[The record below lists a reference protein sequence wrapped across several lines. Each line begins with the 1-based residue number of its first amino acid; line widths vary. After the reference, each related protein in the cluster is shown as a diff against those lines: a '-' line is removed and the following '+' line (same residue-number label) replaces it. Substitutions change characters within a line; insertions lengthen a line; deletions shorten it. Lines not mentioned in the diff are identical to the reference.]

1 MVVPASEA
9 TSTTP
14 RLTRVCAECHRQKLR
29 CDKKLPCSSCVR
41 RGCGSLCPTGTL
53 VSVGRGKR
61 SRLNDTPQLTA
72 TMAQMGERIRQ
83 LEGAFQRSGASTAY
97 VQYSRDSTTPA
108 APAWLYPPE
117 QTAGPGA
124 EDDVLPKVPDETFLT
139 VFPNG
144 EIKYFGSISSIE
156 GLLSIAT
163 EQAAPEEIFDS
174 TRAWFSPALS
184 DPVRGLFPSAPG
196 QEALT
201 CKRLFEG
208 LPSRE
213 QAWDLIAIYYRDA
226 CWPMRP
232 VVQDEAAELLRRV
245 YDARETTSPEEDLGL
260 TMVHGTVV
268 FLLLAHGALNSV
280 DLPKSSPESDA
291 YFELACAAMA
301 SISFQED
308 PSVLAIQALT
318 LFSLY
323 YLYNGPRFSID
334 AAWATIAM
342 ACTVSNS
349 VKLHR
354 ASSLAKL
361 DPLLAHRQQALF
373 WDMYAAASLQGIYLG
388 QPLPIPL
395 SSIDC
400 PFPSDQTEE
409 QPFFPVSAE
418 GRVARWRLAQEVAGP
433 ASELFRLTELPSYET
448 IIDFDERIRRCI
460 DLMPVQAPL
469 ASASNI
475 VNVSF
480 AEYIDRGLPVVL
492 CKIIL
497 MCIHTRSL
505 TEMLSVDRL
514 NPLETRYAGAFL
526 AGYRAASDTITY
538 HAAIVPRFPA
548 KLTLSWTI
556 WKSLFH
562 AAVVVGA
569 IALRLN
575 HTHIGVDALRHLNVI
590 LEVFENAAPFTE
602 RAKLCLGLLRRLRDR
617 ATFAVDAG
625 DSGSRA
631 DDRHSPA
638 SSSEDGRYR
647 QTGYELADGGSWSW
661 PAEHA
666 PRLPDHTASD
676 AELDFLPAGQFS
688 AGLDFLRLDPRMI
701 I

>member
-1 MVVPASEA
+1 
-9 TSTTP
+9 
-14 RLTRVCAECHRQKLR
+14 
-29 CDKKLPCSSCVR
+29 
-41 RGCGSLCPTGTL
+41 
-53 VSVGRGKR
+53 
-61 SRLNDTPQLTA
+61 
-72 TMAQMGERIRQ
+72 MAQMGERIRQ
-83 LEGAFQRSGASTAY
+83 LESAFQRSGAST
-97 VQYSRDSTTPA
+97 VNDSRDSTP

-117 QTAGPGA
+117 QTAGASA
-124 EDDVLPKVPDETFLT
+124 EGDVLPKVPDETFLT
-139 VFPNG
+139 IFPDG

-156 GLLSIAT
+156 GLLSIVT
-163 EQAAPEEIFDS
+163 DQAAPEEIFDS

-184 DPVRGLFPSAPG
+184 DPVRSLFSSAPG
-196 QEALT
+196 QQALT

-208 LPSRE
+208 LPNRE

-232 VVQDEAAELLRRV
+232 ILQDEAAELLRRV
-245 YDARETTSPEEDLGL
+245 YDARETTLAEQDLSL
-260 TMVHGTVV
+260 AMAHGTVV
-268 FLLLAHGALNSV
+268 YLLLAHGALNSV
-280 DLPKSSPESDA
+280 DLPESSPEADA

-301 SISFQED
+301 NISFQEE

-334 AAWATIAM
+334 SAWATIAM

-354 ASSLAKL
+354 ASSFAKL

-373 WDMYAAASLQGIYLG
+373 WDMYVAASLQGIYLG

-400 PFPSDQTEE
+400 PFPLDQTEE
-409 QPFFPVSAE
+409 QPFFLVSAE

-433 ASELFRLTELPSYET
+433 ASELFRLTDLPSYGT
-448 IIDFDERIRRCI
+448 IVDFDERIRRCI
-460 DLMPVQAPL
+460 DLMQAPSI
-469 ASASNI
+469 SASN
-475 VNVSF
+475 VATF
-480 AEYIDRGLPVVL
+480 ADYIDRGLPVVL

-505 TEMLSVDRL
+505 TEMLSVDHL
-514 NPLETRYAGAFL
+514 NPLETRYAGSFL
-526 AGYRAASDTITY
+526 AGYRAASDIIAY
-538 HAAIVPRFPA
+538 HAAIVTRFPA

-575 HTHIGVDALRHLNVI
+575 HTHIGVDALRHLNTI
-590 LEVFENAAPFTE
+590 LEVFENAARFTE

-625 DSGSRA
+625 DSGPRA
-631 DDRHSPA
+631 EDRHSPA
-638 SSSEDGRYR
+638 SEEEHGRR
-647 QTGYELADGGSWSW
+647 TGHALVDGGFDGAWLW
-661 PAEHA
+661 PASD
-666 PRLPDHTASD
+666 RSASD